1 MLMTKIVFQIVNLI
15 VVVILSL
22 GLTSSVSIAA
32 DMPDYMDIM
41 VGNNP
46 PETKSQSAEQNILG
60 LNVAMMGIYGDALQ
74 KFQKNFVAQHPVI
87 LALFS
92 GEGGRLTL
100 YRPGKE
106 PLLAPPVPMVYQL
119 VKSVSHSSMA
129 IFELGASHLGSVSDQ
144 SWRGPRLTYRAA
156 NQAALDGLD
165 ALDVSS
171 DIRDNLR
178 YNIKAISSSW
188 TRA

>member
-74 KFQKNFVAQHPVI
+74 KFQKNFVN
-87 LALFS
+87 
-92 GEGGRLTL
+92 
-100 YRPGKE
+100 Y
-106 PLLAPPVPMVYQL
+106 
-119 VKSVSHSSMA
+119 
-129 IFELGASHLGSVSDQ
+129 
-144 SWRGPRLTYRAA
+144 
-156 NQAALDGLD
+156 
-165 ALDVSS
+165 
-171 DIRDNLR
+171 
-178 YNIKAISSSW
+178 
-188 TRA
+188 